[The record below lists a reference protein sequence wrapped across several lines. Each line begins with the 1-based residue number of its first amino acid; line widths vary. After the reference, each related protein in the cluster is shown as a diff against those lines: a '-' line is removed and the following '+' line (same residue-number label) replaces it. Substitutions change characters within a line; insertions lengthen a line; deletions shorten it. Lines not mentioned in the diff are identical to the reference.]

1 MFNIVCFCCVSVLC
15 NLYNILHT
23 HFVTYSYGYTIINGY
38 GIIMIFELMLVRWH
52 SKAIKSP
59 RFENQPISFR
69 LKLSA
74 ESINLKTGFRNNLV
88 FVRQFERKR
97 WYKMMNVFWM
107 KYFWAFNVEIQ
118 SELWLDFVT
127 VLMIHVTC
135 KMYCH

>member
-107 KYFWAFNVEIQ
+107 KYFWAFKVNYDLI
-118 SELWLDFVT
+118 LLLNWWCTL
-127 VLMIHVTC
+127 HVRCIAT
-135 KMYCH
+135 KYQ